1 MPWEPPGQEA
11 LELGVVS
18 EASVARAGAGTPL
31 VSSGGGDLLSWL
43 SRGHQDQWAASCV
56 TPWPA
61 RCVRPQAASFP
72 DPSFIAQAP
81 EVVSTKDQVAP
92 PSSQPSFLFAL
103 LTTS

>member
-1 MPWEPPGQEA
+1 MERSSEDLYKMEGFIGRRGWEKEA
-11 LELGVVS
+11 SGKEWVVS
-18 EASVARAGAGTPL
+18 GEAALHWGKAEEL
-31 VSSGGGDLLSWL
+31 
-43 SRGHQDQWAASCV
+43 AASCV